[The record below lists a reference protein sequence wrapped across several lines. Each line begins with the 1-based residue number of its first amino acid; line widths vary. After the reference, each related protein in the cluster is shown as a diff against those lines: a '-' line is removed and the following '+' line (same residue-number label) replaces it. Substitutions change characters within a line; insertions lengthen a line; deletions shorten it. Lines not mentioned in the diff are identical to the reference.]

1 MTSFFGNINIIA
13 SLYFLGNSLFIMII
27 YSCGHL
33 YLQNVSSS
41 HSLNWSPSRQYSRSL
56 ILQVYK
62 MTKIQQQLKKKKR
75 SSARDSLSL
84 EGSFMSTREKEILQE
99 SKERKSNRMS
109 SNRESLIDGIEN
121 KKNLQIQANNELIED
136 QS

>member
-1 MTSFFGNINIIA
+1 
-13 SLYFLGNSLFIMII
+13 
-27 YSCGHL
+27 
-33 YLQNVSSS
+33 
-41 HSLNWSPSRQYSRSL
+41 
-56 ILQVYK
+56 
-62 MTKIQQQLKKKKR
+62 
-75 SSARDSLSL
+75 
-84 EGSFMSTREKEILQE
+84 MSKGEKEILQE

>member
-1 MTSFFGNINIIA
+1 
-13 SLYFLGNSLFIMII
+13 MII

-41 HSLNWSPSRQYSRSL
+41 LSLDRSPSRQYSRSL

-84 EGSFMSTREKEILQE
+84 EGSFMSKREKEILQE
-99 SKERKSNRMS
+99 SKEGKSNRMS
-109 SNRESLIDGIEN
+109 SNRESLIDDIEN
-121 KKNLQIQANNELIED
+121 KKNLQMQANNELIED